1 MKCSSRRN
9 CNHPMNSGGGS
20 SSCLNEVQF
29 PKELQRFAPR
39 SVMGA
44 WTGLNEV
51 QFPKELQQVG
61 VVARVGLVVA
71 SMKCSSRRNCNAGA
85 VTRAHGGSFRLNE
98 VQFPKELQP

>member
-1 MKCSSRRN
+1 
-9 CNHPMNSGGGS
+9 MNSGGGS

-51 QFPKELQQVG
+51 QFPKELQLSP
-61 VVARVGLVVA
+61 APMPSRV
-71 SMKCSSRRNCNAGA
+71 RRP
-85 VTRAHGGSFRLNE
+85 
-98 VQFPKELQP
+98 Q